1 MHPFGGLEPWKKLH
15 RNTGI
20 CKKMVK
26 DRIASFRDH
35 RAEPQKKLLRNTV
48 LPDHLFAGNHHVR
61 SDTPGAV
68 AQSVLKSYLKV
79 EHQSRAQNY
88 VNPDVL
94 PVLPK
99 TPVVWQHKL
108 K

>member
-1 MHPFGGLEPWKKLH
+1 MGITEQSHRRNYLETL
-15 RNTGI
+15 
-20 CKKMVK
+20 
-26 DRIASFRDH
+26 
-35 RAEPQKKLLRNTV
+35 

-99 TPVVWQHKL
+99 TPVVWQHKFKQIAKKSFTHSL
-108 K
+108 TQYFKKSCSPPEVPVWLVM